1 MWNLKKMIQMNLFT
15 KQRLIDTENKLSVI
29 KGESGG
35 GRVNQELGIKIC
47 ILLYKKYITHKDL
60 LIA

>member
-1 MWNLKKMIQMNLFT
+1 MNLFT

-47 ILLYKKYITHKDL
+47 ILLYIKYITHKDL